1 MRITYLHPVGT
12 RNSFMAQY
20 LKRKQSAW
28 SCSDCVSSYSTLLE
42 LALEDHRNI
51 PIKIWEHKSN
61 IKMW

>member
-1 MRITYLHPVGT
+1 VESQSIEKYNTTT
-12 RNSFMAQY
+12 RKDFTAA
-20 LKRKQSAW
+20 KRATP
-28 SCSDCVSSYSTLLE
+28 TLLE